1 MIQFL
6 RCVWRDIRTGVGR
19 FRIRAHLVKNWP
31 GATGH
36 YLRRRVLLPYFG
48 SHGENVDINEG
59 VQFRNIHKM
68 FVGNNVAL
76 GIDNFFQA
84 GGGIEIGD
92 NTILGPGVRVWSQN
106 HVFADANKPIRD
118 QGYEYKKVTIGR
130 DVWIGANTF
139 IMPGAE
145 IGDGC
150 IISACSVVGA
160 KKIPPY
166 MILAGNPARAVGK
179 RERSEAEVSKP
190 TPEES

>member
-1 MIQFL
+1 MLQFL
-6 RCVWRDIRTGVGR
+6 RSVWRDIRTDVGR
-19 FRIRAHLVKNWP
+19 FRIRAHLVKDWP

-36 YLRRRVLLPYFG
+36 YLRRRVFLPWFEKA
-48 SHGENVDINEG
+48 GENVDINEG
-59 VQFRNIHKM
+59 VQFRNIQKM
-68 FVGNNVAL
+68 RLGNNVAL
-76 GIDNFFQA
+76 GMDNFFQA

-106 HVFADANKPIRD
+106 HVFADIATPIRD
-118 QGYEYKKVTIGR
+118 QGYEYKKVVIGK
-130 DVWIGANTF
+130 DCWIGANTF

-150 IISACSVVGA
+150 IIAACSVVGA

-179 RERSEAEVSKP
+179 RDQRQTEASAAA
-190 TPEES
+190 EES

>member
-6 RCVWRDIRTGVGR
+6 RCVWQDIRTDVGR
-19 FRIRAHLVKNWP
+19 FRIRAHLVKDWP

-36 YLRRRVLLPYFG
+36 YLRRRVLLPWFG
-48 SHGENVDINEG
+48 RAGANVDINEG
-59 VQFRNIHKM
+59 VQFRNIQKM
-68 FVGNNVAL
+68 VVGNNVAL
-76 GIDNFFQA
+76 GMDNFFQA

-106 HVFADANKPIRD
+106 HVFADIDRPVRD

-150 IISACSVVGA
+150 IISAGSVVGA
-160 KKIPPY
+160 KRIPPN
-166 MILAGNPARAVGK
+166 MILAGNPARAIGK
-179 RERSEAEVSKP
+179 RESLQKQESGVA
-190 TPEES
+190 PEES